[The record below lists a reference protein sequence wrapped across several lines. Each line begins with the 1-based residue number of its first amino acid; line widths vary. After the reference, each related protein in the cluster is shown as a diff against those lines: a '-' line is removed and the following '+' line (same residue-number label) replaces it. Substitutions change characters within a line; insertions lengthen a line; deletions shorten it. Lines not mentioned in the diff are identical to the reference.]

1 MEGITY
7 SDDFFFP
14 WERRSGPVS
23 AQGKVGGW
31 VAATLFS
38 PSALLFGTLWIALV
52 LGQFLFLHSCRVEV
66 SEKQWWWG
74 QQSCYSFAALFVLW
88 GAISLP
94 FTRVENNKQKRG
106 NCY

>member
-52 LGQFLFLHSCRVEV
+52 LGHLLFLHSCRVEV

-74 QQSCYSFAALFVLW
+74 TAELLFFCCSICALGCNFSTLYK
-88 GAISLP
+88 G
-94 FTRVENNKQKRG
+94 
-106 NCY
+106 